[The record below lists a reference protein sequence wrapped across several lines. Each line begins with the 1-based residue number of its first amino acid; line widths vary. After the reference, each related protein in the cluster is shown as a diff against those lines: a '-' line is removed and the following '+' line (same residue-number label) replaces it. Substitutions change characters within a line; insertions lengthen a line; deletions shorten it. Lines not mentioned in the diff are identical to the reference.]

1 MRAKFS
7 KIAVQTVWVQ
17 SWNTDKQQK
26 MWLLVKK
33 KWKEE
38 SLSTGEKVRK
48 KKIAYLTNIDTAVG
62 VSARSIPFHDF
73 EIWNFCLAFSGRR
86 GSVSCLTGSGSLP
99 FSATFVPFSTD
110 SSWTD
115 SGLKQREH
123 NVPISLSSLVS
134 SEGDD
139 SLFGCFRWA
148 GGERKRRGRRK
159 KEEAN

>member
-73 EIWNFCLAFSGRR
+73 EI
-86 GSVSCLTGSGSLP
+86 
-99 FSATFVPFSTD
+99 
-110 SSWTD
+110 
-115 SGLKQREH
+115 
-123 NVPISLSSLVS
+123 
-134 SEGDD
+134 
-139 SLFGCFRWA
+139 
-148 GGERKRRGRRK
+148 
-159 KEEAN
+159 